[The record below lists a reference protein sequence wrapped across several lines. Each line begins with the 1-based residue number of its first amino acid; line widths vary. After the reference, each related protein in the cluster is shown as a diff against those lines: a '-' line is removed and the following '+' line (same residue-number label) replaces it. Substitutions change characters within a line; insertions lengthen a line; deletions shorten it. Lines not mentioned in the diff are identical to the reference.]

1 MLACSAPEG
10 YVSDNTDCD
19 DDNVLVHTPKLYYV
33 DSDGDGYGST
43 TEAMLCESSAP
54 VGYSD
59 NNTDCDDTNINVHPG
74 AMEQMDNG
82 IDDDCNPGTLDSS
95 ATTDDDGDGYSE
107 NDGDCDDTNIE
118 IHPGAEDLCDGLDND
133 CDGEIDEGVKN
144 TYYAD
149 NDGDGYGDAESG
161 MLACSAPEGYVSDN
175 TDCDDTNITVYPGAE
190 ELCDGLDND

>member
-82 IDDDCNPGTLDSS
+82 IDDDCNPGVILVHWIVQQLRMMTAMD
-95 ATTDDDGDGYSE
+95 
-107 NDGDCDDTNIE
+107 IRRMME
-118 IHPGAEDLCDGLDND
+118 IVMIP
-133 CDGEIDEGVKN
+133 I
-144 TYYAD
+144 
-149 NDGDGYGDAESG
+149 
-161 MLACSAPEGYVSDN
+161 
-175 TDCDDTNITVYPGAE
+175 
-190 ELCDGLDND
+190 